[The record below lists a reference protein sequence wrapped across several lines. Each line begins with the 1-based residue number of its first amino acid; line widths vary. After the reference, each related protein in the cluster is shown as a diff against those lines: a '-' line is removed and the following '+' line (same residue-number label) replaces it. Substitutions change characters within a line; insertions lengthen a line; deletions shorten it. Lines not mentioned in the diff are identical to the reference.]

1 MIDLNAIREAFPV
14 TESWVYMDHAAV
26 APISRSVQRAMQEQL
41 RDVASNGIVNSDRWN
56 TIYARTRKAA
66 ARLIGARASEIA
78 FVKNTTEGIL
88 TVANGLRWRPG
99 DNVVIS
105 DHGFPANVY
114 PWWNLKSKR
123 VETRMVSEV
132 DGRIPIE
139 MLFDTVDERTRIVS
153 ISSVEFAS
161 GYRHNLHAI
170 GEFCQANGILF
181 FVDAI
186 QSLGAL
192 RLDVK
197 ECKIDFLSADAH
209 KWLLGPEGAGIFYC
223 SKKAMKRIQLTQL
236 GWASVINPGD
246 YLDYDPTPL
255 PDAQRFESGTLNTV
269 GIYGLKACLDL
280 IHKVGIDVIESRVL
294 MLTDRLA
301 DGLKEKGY
309 VVVSSRREGEKSG
322 IVSFGRSDMDADMIF
337 QILQE
342 RNIVSAAR
350 AGYCRLSPHFYN
362 TEAEVNVVLEA
373 LP

>member
-1 MIDLNAIREAFPV
+1 M
-14 TESWVYMDHAAV
+14 
-26 APISRSVQRAMQEQL
+26 
-41 RDVASNGIVNSDRWN
+41 
-56 TIYARTRKAA
+56 
-66 ARLIGARASEIA
+66 
-78 FVKNTTEGIL
+78 
-88 TVANGLRWRPG
+88 
-99 DNVVIS
+99 
-105 DHGFPANVY
+105 
-114 PWWNLKSKR
+114 
-123 VETRMVSEV
+123 
-132 DGRIPIE
+132 
-139 MLFDTVDERTRIVS
+139 
-153 ISSVEFAS
+153 
-161 GYRHNLHAI
+161 
-170 GEFCQANGILF
+170 
-181 FVDAI
+181 DAI

-197 ECKIDFLSADAH
+197 ECEIDFLSADAH

-362 TEAEVNVVLEA
+362 TEAEVTAVLEA